1 MIENKLTDVPETM
14 LITLWAKAEET
25 KRADALL
32 HDKKA
37 VEIIDKIEYDFS
49 KFSKAKFSQAG
60 CCVRAGLIDAETKDF
75 LNKHPDAVVVQL
87 GAGIDA
93 RYERLQCPPVTHWYD
108 LDLEEAIKLRRQLLS
123 ESERNTYI
131 SSSMFD
137 YGWIDIVKSHGK
149 PVLVFRIGTDKSI
162 LPRTVCPL

>member
-32 HDKKA
+32 HDEKA

-60 CCVRAGLIDAETKDF
+60 CCVRAGLMQK
-75 LNKHPDAVVVQL
+75 
-87 GAGIDA
+87 
-93 RYERLQCPPVTHWYD
+93 
-108 LDLEEAIKLRRQLLS
+108 
-123 ESERNTYI
+123 
-131 SSSMFD
+131 
-137 YGWIDIVKSHGK
+137 
-149 PVLVFRIGTDKSI
+149 
-162 LPRTVCPL
+162 PRTSSTNILMRWLFSWAPA

>member
-1 MIENKLTDVPETM
+1 MRENKLTDVPETM

-32 HDKKA
+32 HDEKA

-93 RYERLQCPPVTHWYD
+93 RYERLQCPPVTHWY
-108 LDLEEAIKLRRQLLS
+108 A
-123 ESERNTYI
+123 
-131 SSSMFD
+131 
-137 YGWIDIVKSHGK
+137 
-149 PVLVFRIGTDKSI
+149 P
-162 LPRTVCPL
+162 PTVV